1 MVNGLA
7 VEHLEARP
15 GDAAEVIGM
24 LSGAALPPPSG
35 PALLI
40 VTDADVR
47 MVSGW
52 EMRRTLGG
60 LIGWRRARTI
70 VRLAT
75 AEWRARRSRDADSLP
90 PSRRGIVRAGLVG
103 LIGAAIIPWTASA
116 ASARTTAKAP
126 DLVKA
131 DEADVQ
137 WALGLGAVQ
146 RAVRTW
152 GVISTAA
159 YTVTSGQE
167 KVLVLVHGRGKIVTL
182 VDISAGTSSNP
193 TVLSLGIA
201 PTKAPSLRFYT
212 VDGAG
217 IADLIQ
223 VGNQVK
229 AVAVSVQRPDVAT
242 LDISK
247 HAIACFV
254 ACLSATV
261 TVTCLYNCFGCVTG
275 GAIGAIF
282 DCPYCLLC
290 AGPDGV
296 KCAKHCF

>member
-1 MVNGLA
+1 MVNDLA
-7 VEHLEARP
+7 VEHFEARP
-15 GDAAEVIGM
+15 GDAAEVIGI
-24 LSGAALPPPSG
+24 LSGAGLPPPSG

-40 VTDADVR
+40 VTDANVR

-52 EMRRTLGG
+52 GMRRTLGG

-75 AEWRARRSRDADSLP
+75 AEWRARHIRDVDSLP
-90 PSRRGIVRAGLVG
+90 PSRRGIVRAGLAS
-103 LIGAAIIPWTASA
+103 LIGAAVIPWTASA
-116 ASARTTAKAP
+116 ASTRTTAKAP

-137 WALGLGAVQ
+137 WAIGLGAVQ

-152 GVISTAA
+152 GAISTAA

-167 KVLVLVHGRGKIVTL
+167 KVLVLIHGRGKIATL
-182 VDISAGTSSNP
+182 VDISVGTSSNP

-201 PTKAPSLRFYT
+201 PTKAPGLRFYT
-212 VDGAG
+212 VDGVG
-217 IADLIQ
+217 IVDLTRA
-223 VGNQVK
+223 GNQVK
-229 AVAVSVQRPDVAT
+229 AVTVSDAVT
-242 LDISK
+242 LDIPR

-275 GAIGAIF
+275 GAIGAIL
-282 DCPYCLLC
+282 DCPYCLVC

-296 KCAKHCF
+296 KCAKHCL